1 MEMIYYSRE
10 LRTRKYVKWYGFL
23 LFARNLSDKYG
34 KKLLNTVTKTEIDD
48 ARDSSKTVV
57 HKTAEAIG
65 ELIGNK
71 IVKKIV

>member
-34 KKLLNTVTKTEIDD
+34 KKLLNTVTKTGIDD

>member
-65 ELIGNK
+65 GLIGNK